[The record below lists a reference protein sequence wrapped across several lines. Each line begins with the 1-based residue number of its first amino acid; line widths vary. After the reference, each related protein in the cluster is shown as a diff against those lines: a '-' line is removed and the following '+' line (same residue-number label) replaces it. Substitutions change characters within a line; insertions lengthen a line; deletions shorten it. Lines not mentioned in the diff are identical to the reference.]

1 MKMKKYYASSI
12 PEAMK
17 LVRAELGEDAVI
29 LNSKVVVTKKFFG
42 IIKKKS
48 FEVVAGIDS
57 MEPSNMAPAP
67 VALPTSTT
75 KDENARLH
83 EITNAVQAKIHQE
96 QPQNDAPLHGEVS
109 ISEDL
114 RKEIADLK
122 SLMHSMH
129 KKTIQ
134 DQYPDELLSFIEY
147 LRQQEL
153 SEELITTIGD
163 ELFTHVKEASD
174 INFSQCKMIT
184 KSLLRK
190 KLEDLPVGGIS
201 YEKKY
206 INVLGPTGVGKTTTI
221 AKMAAR
227 AVLEKKK
234 KVGFITTDTYR
245 IAAIE
250 QLKTYAGLLQAPV
263 EIAYNA
269 TDFEQAI
276 HRLSHL
282 DIVFI
287 DTAGRNYKEVK
298 YVDDLQ
304 RLIKFDD
311 QAESFLVLAMTT
323 KEKDM
328 ANIVEQFKQLP
339 IEKLIFTK
347 IDETNSIGTMINLM
361 IKYNKGLAYYT
372 NGQEVPED
380 IEEADLEAVLNLF
393 FQGEEK

>member
-75 KDENARLH
+75 KQENARLQ
-83 EITNAVQAKIHQE
+83 EITNAVQAKIHQV
-96 QPQNDAPLHGEVS
+96 QPQNDAPLHGETS

-190 KLEDLPVGGIS
+190 ELEDLPIGGIS

-276 HRLSHL
+276 HRLAHL

-328 ANIVEQFKQLP
+328 SNIIEQFKQLP
-339 IEKLIFTK
+339 VEKFIFTK

-380 IEEADLEAVLNLF
+380 IEEADLEAILNLF